1 MSTVYSSANSY
12 EEAVVIPALGDDA
25 GDYDTLA
32 IAQDMLEWNTVP
44 TGKPGWDDANKSGMV
59 ERDDVD
65 FWEVAAKHSNDG
77 TTQLAQIVTIDE
89 EITGLEDKL
98 ADAKSRRDELA
109 QRAVE
114 SGVSKYS
121 IAQATGRRISSIQ
134 RWVQK

>member
-59 ERDDVD
+59 EREDVD
-65 FWEVAAKHSNDG
+65 FWEVAAAHCNDG
-77 TTQLAQIVTIDE
+77 TAQLAQIVTIDE

-98 ADAKSRRDELA
+98 AEAKARRDELA
-109 QRAVE
+109 HRAVE
-114 SGVSKYS
+114 SGVTKYR
-121 IAQATGRRISSIQ
+121 IAQAVGRAPSTVQ
-134 RWVQK
+134 RWVRN